1 MRISKKNRSHLFA
14 STPYKLAL
22 GLSVLLSFETEAQSF
37 RQGFWNAQIKQKL
50 FTLSSP
56 DPECGWGGWTNGTDT
71 VAELNSLNSLF
82 YAEQLNPFTGTGTLG
97 EKCFLKNLA
106 SVAAAWSSPCSSGR
120 CSGLKPYV
128 VGMIPVNKLE
138 EAEDGSP
145 IDEGADNMS
154 TITPAPDVQLAVGVD
169 DMHTA
174 LQDYGN
180 STVTTGYA
188 YPNGVVEIS
197 EIETAYNAK
206 DPNVKFFPYLEAGRA
221 LYYAGDSVRMG
232 VKYSAQWTVSSN
244 SPTGTS
250 YAVQSTFNIPA
261 STSQQTISFPV
272 VDLYTVDR
280 LYIDSAGVAVDE
292 RRHLFLSAESST
304 DGGANWTCVSYASSG
319 VLGPVDLLNNGDSNV
334 KLLKIDVFA
343 PRSTDMKV
351 RFTLNTG
358 KKNSSSS
365 SRGDGACNQADSSR
379 IDYKVGGTNK
389 PKMVVV
395 GMPKLKLAPIT
406 PGITSAWFGD
416 LLRSSPASY
425 SVTPNIAVTDGF
437 SEITPDANR
446 LVNHSSSSSSRKYL
460 DGLMFKLVEESSYDA
475 DLHALFLE
483 AVCRIPQSY
492 SPVLECLEVGWG
504 NSLQMPNTGMTLNPV
519 IEAQRFTTALG
530 IANGYVS
537 FNAPLAYRASTKGI
551 YSKYPTGKTSSS
563 SYVLKTSEMRIGSFL
578 WPGATRMIN
587 GYYKK
592 WTFTVP
598 SGAPRNVTI
607 KLVNIVEPNNCENS
621 ANNWSL
627 SINGSLSGDHTPIL
641 IDPSSSYLS
650 SFRLRRG
657 EIITIE
663 SNPVTKPDIN
673 ECGADIIIDWGAW
686 GAFSRIPVTETVHE
700 DPEVPI
706 IMNCLESLFTGTS
719 SSC

>member
-14 STPYKLAL
+14 SAPYKLAL
-22 GLSVLLSFETEAQSF
+22 GLSVLVSFETEAQSF
-37 RQGFWNAQIKQKL
+37 RQGFWNAQIKQNL
-50 FTLSSP
+50 LTLSSP
-56 DPECGWGGWTNGTDT
+56 DPECGWGGWTSGTDT
-71 VAELNSLNSLF
+71 VRRISSLNSLF
-82 YAEQLNPFTGTGTLG
+82 FAEQLSPFTGDGTLR
-97 EKCFLKNLA
+97 ERCYLKNL
-106 SVAAAWSSPCSSGR
+106 SSIAAAWSSPCTSGR
-120 CSGLKPYV
+120 CSGLSPLV
-128 VGMIPVNKLE
+128 IGMIPVSQLE
-138 EAEDGSP
+138 SDGDAQKIP
-145 IDEGADNMS
+145 EGANNMA
-154 TITPAPDVQLAVGVD
+154 TIIPASGVELGVGVD
-169 DMHTA
+169 DLHTA
-174 LQDYGN
+174 LQDAN
-180 STVTTGYA
+180 SYA

-232 VKYSAQWTVSSN
+232 VKYSAEWTVSSN

-250 YAVQSTFNIPA
+250 YVVQSTFNIPA
-261 STSQQTISFPV
+261 STSQQTISFPI

-280 LYIDSAGVAVDE
+280 LYIDSAGVAAGE

-319 VLGPVDLLNNGDSNV
+319 VPGPVDLLNNGDSNV
-334 KLLKIDVFA
+334 KLLKIDVIA
-343 PRSTDMKV
+343 PSSNDMKV

-379 IDYKVGGTNK
+379 IDYRVGGTDK
-389 PKMVVV
+389 PKMVVI
-395 GMPKLKLAPIT
+395 GMPKVAPII

-460 DGLMFKLVEESSYDA
+460 DGLMLKLVEESSYDRN
-475 DLHALFLE
+475 LHALFLE
-483 AVCRIPQSY
+483 AICRIPQSQG
-492 SPVLECLEVGWG
+492 LECLEVGWG
-504 NSLQMPNTGMTLNPV
+504 NSLQMPETRMTLNPT
-519 IEAQRFTTALG
+519 IEAQRFETAREF
-530 IANGYVS
+530 ANGYVS
-537 FNAPLAYRASTKGI
+537 FNAPLAYLARNRGI
-551 YSKYPTGKTSSS
+551 YSKYPPYNTSA
-563 SYVLKTSEMRIGSFL
+563 LARTEMRIGTFL
-578 WPGATRMIN
+578 WPATSRMVN

-592 WTFTVP
+592 WQFNIPTSFTG
-598 SGAPRNVTI
+598 SINI
-607 KLVNIVEPNNCENS
+607 KLGASILESSLPCSSSNNQ
-621 ANNWSL
+621 WSL
-627 SINGSLSGDHTPIL
+627 TINGSSSGDHPTTTGSSL
-641 IDPSSSYLS
+641 IKSSYNAR
-650 SFRLRRG
+650 FIPTPG
-657 EIITIE
+657 ETITIQ
-663 SNPVTKPDIN
+663 SNPVTRPDNN
-673 ECGADIIIDWGAW
+673 ECGADIIVDWGRW

-719 SSC
+719 TSC